1 MNWFRKFMT
10 GRYGVDQLSNLIL
23 ILSIILMIIGGTG
36 KIQLLN
42 YIGMALLLYNYY
54 RVFSKDLNRRYQENM
69 VYLRYTNNVR
79 SKVNGLKNRLKQ
91 SRTHKFF
98 KCPSCSK
105 QLKVPKGKGKIN
117 ITCPHCKEKFEARS

>member
-79 SKVNGLKNRLKQ
+79 GKVNGLKNRLKQ

-117 ITCPHCKEKFEARS
+117 ITCPNCKEKFEARS

>member
-1 MNWFRKFMT
+1 MNWFRKFMA

>member
-1 MNWFRKFMT
+1 MNWFRKFMA

-36 KIQLLN
+36 KVQLLN

-54 RVFSKDLNRRYQENM
+54 RVFSRDLNRRYQENM

-117 ITCPHCKEKFEARS
+117 ITCPHCKERFEARS

>member
-79 SKVNGLKNRLKQ
+79 GKVNGLKNRLKQ

-117 ITCPHCKEKFEARS
+117 ITCPHCKERFEARS

>member
-36 KIQLLN
+36 KIQLLS